1 MTITLLL
8 LIILALPLAGA
19 AVLWYVPKDYKMLTK
34 AHIIISCAAAL
45 FELITVSQVVHGGT
59 FLAFGGFL
67 FVDSVGAVFLSL
79 IAVTGLLVNLY
90 AVRYIEWEMEKGALE
105 FKDTKLYFAMS
116 HIFIFTMTFS
126 VVANNI
132 ALMWAAIEATTL
144 SSVFM
149 VAVHKGKRS
158 TESGWKYIVI
168 CSIGLAFALYA
179 TVLLYGAA
187 FQEINDTHNA
197 MLWTTLMANAQSL
210 NPDALKLI
218 FIFALI
224 GFGTKA
230 GLAPTHTWLPDVH
243 SEGPAPASAML
254 SGILLKCAILGL
266 IRYYAIVGNSS
277 VGFEYVEGIMI
288 VSGLLT
294 ILIASLFL
302 LRQHDV
308 KRMFAYHSIAHMGV
322 VAFGLGVGGPIG
334 LFAALFHCMAHSTTK
349 ALAFCVTGN
358 MQKIYGTRDMTKMG
372 GLIHAAPVTAILF
385 GIAVASLVG
394 VPACNI
400 FVSEFLM
407 VKTSIADGLTVPVI
421 LFLIGLVIIFVADFS
436 HFNLATYGPS
446 KSEIS
451 KVKPDW
457 MANLPLIGL
466 AALIVLF
473 GLFNFSAWTELLEN
487 AVKILM
493 IQG

>member
-1 MTITLLL
+1 MLITIL
-8 LIILALPLAGA
+8 LIIILGLPLAGA
-19 AVLWYVPKDYKMLTK
+19 GFLWYVPKNYKELTNYHTVI
-34 AHIIISCAAAL
+34 AIASCI
-45 FELITVSQVVHGGT
+45 FELVTVSRVVYGGT
-59 FLAFGGFL
+59 YLSFGDFL
-67 FVDSVGAVFLSL
+67 FVDSVGAVFLCL

-90 AVRYIEWEMEKGALE
+90 AIYYIKWEIEKGHLE
-105 FKDTKLYFAMS
+105 YKDAKLYFAMS

-132 ALMWAAIEATTL
+132 AVMWAAIEATTL
-144 SSVFM
+144 SSVFL
-149 VAVHKGKRS
+149 VAITKNKKS

-179 TVLLYGAA
+179 TVLLYGIG
-187 FQEINDTHNA
+187 FNEIKDTHNA
-197 MLWTTLMANAQSL
+197 MLWTTLMENAKSL

-243 SEGPAPASAML
+243 SEGPAPTSAML

-266 IRYYAIVGNSS
+266 IRYYAIVGNST

-288 VSGLLT
+288 VSGLIT
-294 ILIASLFL
+294 ILLASLFL

-334 LFAALFHCMAHSTTK
+334 LFAALFHCMAHSVTK

-372 GLIHAAPVTAILF
+372 GLIHIAPVTAVLF

-394 VPACNI
+394 VPACSI

-407 VKTSIADGLTVPVI
+407 IKQSIASGLIVPVVI
-421 LFLIGLVIIFVADFS
+421 FCIGLVIIFVADFS

-446 KSEIS
+446 KTEPLCGELDMKI
-451 KVKPDW
+451 
-457 MANLPLIGL
+457 NLPLIGL
-466 AALIVLF
+466 AALIIIF
-473 GLFNFSAWTELLEN
+473 GIFSVSVWTSLLEE

-493 IQG
+493 MV

>member
-8 LIILALPLAGA
+8 ILILGLPLAGA
-19 AVLWYVPKDYKMLTK
+19 AALWYVPTKYKQLTNIH
-34 AHIIISCAAAL
+34 AIISVISAFFQLA
-45 FELITVSQVVHGGT
+45 TVSQVVHGGT
-59 FLAFGGFL
+59 YFSFGKFL

-90 AVRYIEWEMEKGALE
+90 AISYIKWQVEKDEMD
-105 FKDTKLYFAMS
+105 FKSAKLYFALS
-116 HIFIFTMTFS
+116 HVFIFTMTLS

-149 VAVHKGKRS
+149 VAIHKNRRS
-158 TESGWKYIVI
+158 TESAWKYIVV

-179 TVLLYGAA
+179 TVLLYSIG
-187 FQEINDTHNA
+187 FNEMQDNHGA
-197 MLWTTLMANAQSL
+197 MLWTSLLENAKVL

-218 FIFALI
+218 FVFALV

-230 GLAPTHTWLPDVH
+230 GLVPTHTWLPDAH

-266 IRYYAIVGNSS
+266 IRYYAIVGNST
-277 VGFEYVEGIMI
+277 VGFAFVEGIMI

-322 VAFGLGVGGPIG
+322 VAFGMGVGGPIG

-372 GLIHAAPVTAILF
+372 GLIHIAPITAILF
-385 GIAVASLVG
+385 GVAVASLVG

-407 VKTSIADGLTVPVI
+407 VKQSIASGLITPVVI
-421 LFLIGLVIIFVADFS
+421 FCIGLVIIFVADFS
-436 HFNLATYGPS
+436 HFNLATYGKS
-446 KSEIS
+446 KSKVLCGEIDKS
-451 KVKPDW
+451 
-457 MANLPLIGL
+457 ANLPLIGL
-466 AALIVLF
+466 AALIIIF
-473 GLFNFSAWTELLEN
+473 GIFSVTAWDTLLKE
-487 AVKILM
+487 AVKIL
-493 IQG
+493 ILG

>member
-1 MTITLLL
+1 MAITILLT
-8 LIILALPLAGA
+8 IILALPLIGAG
-19 AVLWYVPKDYKMLTK
+19 VLWYAPKDYKKLTK
-34 AHIIISCAAAL
+34 LHAIIAFVCCA
-45 FELITVSQVVHGGT
+45 FELITVSQVVYGGS
-59 FLAFGGFL
+59 FLSYGGFL
-67 FVDSVGAVFLSL
+67 FVDSVGAVFLCL

-90 AVRYIEWEMEKGALE
+90 AISYIKWEIEKEKLNFNDAR
-105 FKDTKLYFAMS
+105 LYFAMS

-149 VAVHKGKRS
+149 VAIHKSKKS

-179 TVLLYGAA
+179 TVLLYSIG
-187 FQEINDTHNA
+187 FNELKNTHDA
-197 MLWTTLMANAQSL
+197 MLWTTLMANAKSL

-266 IRYYAIVGNSS
+266 IRYYAIVGNST
-277 VGFEYVEGIMI
+277 VGFAFVEGIMV
-288 VSGLLT
+288 VSALIT
-294 ILIASLFL
+294 ILLASLFL

-322 VAFGLGVGGPIG
+322 VAFGLGVGGRLG
-334 LFAALFHCMAHSTTK
+334 LYAALFHCMAHSVTK

-372 GLIHAAPVTAILF
+372 GLIHIAPITAILF

-394 VPACNI
+394 VPACAI

-407 VKTSIADGLTVPVI
+407 VKQSIASGLTIPVVI
-421 LFLIGLVIIFVADFS
+421 FCIGLVIIFVADFS
-436 HFNLATYGPS
+436 HFNLATYG
-446 KSEIS
+446 KSNSPVLYGELD
-451 KVKPDW
+451 KK
-457 MANLPLIGL
+457 ANLPLIGL
-466 AALIVLF
+466 AALIIIF
-473 GLFNFSAWTELLEN
+473 GVFSVSCWNSLLEN

-493 IQG
+493 IA